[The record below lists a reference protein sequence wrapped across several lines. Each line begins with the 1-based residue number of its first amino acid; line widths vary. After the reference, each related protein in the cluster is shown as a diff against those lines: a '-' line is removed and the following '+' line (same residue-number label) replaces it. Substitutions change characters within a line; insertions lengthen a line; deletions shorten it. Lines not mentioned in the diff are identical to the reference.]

1 MSLNLYLTTNKPNF
15 GTILE
20 KDASASFFFEKNS
33 QKRQRNALIYVNNKM
48 LRRFYILLL
57 YLGIAIP
64 VVLRAQLITNNALN
78 PQGLVQNVLLGN
90 GVTVS
95 NVTYNGSPVA
105 IAQFTAANT
114 TLGINSG
121 IVLTTGT
128 TLPNGDGPQGP
139 NDASGAGVDNNMGGF
154 NLLSQAINGTQTYN
168 AAILEFDFIPYA
180 DTVRFK
186 YVFGSD
192 EYPEFAPPNNTTYN
206 DVFGFFISGP
216 GITGFQNIAKLPNGA
231 VVSINNVN
239 SITNPFYFVYNGDG
253 NTAPYNQSPQYIQYD
268 GLTKVLEAVSQVQ
281 CGQSYHLIIAIA
293 DVGDGQWDSGIFL
306 EAASLS
312 TLTPVD
318 ISHTLSQQVFPNPD
332 WMAEGCVSA
341 TVTLERQAN
350 LNQAL
355 TIPIQLS
362 GTATNGIDYSG
373 VPSSITFGPGQ
384 SMVSF
389 TINSLTDALTE
400 GLETIILTFP
410 ITDPCGNITP
420 LVLDLYIQ
428 DNQPMELNLSTSA
441 ISCPGDPVTIVSQ
454 IIGGLQ
460 PYTYQWSTGQNTAS
474 ITYTPTAT
482 QAIWLSVIDACSG
495 IPAYDTI
502 IVSVPV
508 FAPLQL
514 QTSADIT
521 EICPYIESMIGV
533 SASGG
538 SGQYNYLWTTNGA
551 VSGLTDSLL
560 VNPGSSTTYYIN
572 VSDNCGNTI
581 QDSIIYTILSPPLVV
596 QTNGPFEICP
606 GDSVLLTVTASGGY
620 GNYYYL
626 WSNQQTTDQIWVAP
640 QVSSSYFVQVSDEC
654 QTFTV
659 IGVAQVQVVKPLA
672 NFYIL
677 SQNPMQG
684 LPVQFEN
691 ASANAW
697 SYTWY
702 FGDGNG
708 SFLVNPSH
716 TFTNPGPYEIT
727 LIATDQKG
735 CLDSISKWIN
745 IAPERYI
752 YLPNS
757 FTPDGD
763 GLNEY
768 FYGRFIGLMSAR
780 FYIFNR
786 WGEQVFFSDELNF
799 VWDAT
804 YEGTP
809 VQDGT
814 YTWYL
819 IYEIEKGI
827 YEDLSGHV
835 NVIR

>member
-1 MSLNLYLTTNKPNF
+1 MLQRISIWL
-15 GTILE
+15 
-20 KDASASFFFEKNS
+20 FFT
-33 QKRQRNALIYVNNKM
+33 
-48 LRRFYILLL
+48 
-57 YLGIAIP
+57 GIFLP
-64 VVLRAQLITNNALN
+64 QMLRAQLITNNSLN
-78 PQGLVQNVLLGN
+78 PQGLVQNILLGN

-121 IVLTTGT
+121 IVMTTGT

-154 NLLSQAINGTQTYN
+154 NLLTQAIQGTQTYN

-239 SITNPFYFVYNGDG
+239 TITNPFYFVNNGDG

-268 GLTKVLEAVSQVQ
+268 GFTKVLEAISQVQ
-281 CGQSYHLIIAIA
+281 CGQTYHLILAIA

-306 EAASLS
+306 EANSLS
-312 TLTPVD
+312 TITPVEID
-318 ISHTLSQQVFPNPD
+318 HTLSQQVFANPD
-332 WMAEGCVSA
+332 WMAEGCV
-341 TVTLERQAN
+341 TTNVTLTRQSN
-350 LNQAL
+350 LNQNL
-355 TIPIQLS
+355 TIPVQLS
-362 GTATNGIDYSG
+362 GTATNGLDYSG
-373 VPSSITFGPGQ
+373 IPATINFPPGQ
-384 SMVSF
+384 TTVSF
-389 TINSLTDALTE
+389 NIQSLTDALVE
-400 GLETIILTFP
+400 GLETLTLTFP

-420 LVLDLYIQ
+420 LVLDLWIQ
-428 DNQPMELNLSTSA
+428 DNQPMQVTLSSSPIT
-441 ISCPGDPVTIVSQ
+441 CPGDPVTINSQ
-454 IIGGLQ
+454 ISGGVQ
-460 PYTYQWSTGQNTAS
+460 PYTYQWSTGQNTGS
-474 ITYTPTAT
+474 ITFAPAT
-482 QAIWLSVIDACSG
+482 SQSVWLAVTDACTG

-502 IVSVPV
+502 FVTVPV
-508 FAPLQL
+508 LSPLAIL
-514 QTSADIT
+514 TSPDIT
-521 EICPYIESMIGV
+521 EICPYIPATLGV
-533 SASGG
+533 QVSGG
-538 SGQYNYLWTTNGA
+538 SGQYTYLWTTNN
-551 VSGLTDSLL
+551 VLSSTTDSLL
-560 VNPGSSTTYYIN
+560 VNPGSSSMYQITVT
-572 VSDNCGNTI
+572 DNCGNTI
-581 QDSIIYTILSPPLVV
+581 QDSISYTILSPPLVL
-596 QTNGPFEICP
+596 QTNGPFQVCP
-606 GDSVLLTVTASGGY
+606 GDSVTLLVTASGGY
-620 GNYYYL
+620 GNYYYS
-626 WSNQQTTDQIWVAP
+626 WSTTETTPQITVAP
-640 QVSSSYFVQVSDEC
+640 QNSTSYFVQVSDEC
-654 QTFTV
+654 QTFSVTA
-659 IGVAQVQVVKPLA
+659 VAMVQVVKPLA
-672 NFYIL
+672 NFYIM
-677 SQNPMQG
+677 SQDPMQG

-691 ASANAW
+691 ASFNAW
-697 SYTWY
+697 SYTWA

-708 SFLVNPSH
+708 SFLVNPTH
-716 TFTNPGPYEIT
+716 TYTQPGAYEIT
-727 LIATDQKG
+727 LIATNQEG
-735 CLDSISKWIN
+735 CIDSISKWID

-786 WGEQVFFSDELNF
+786 WGEEVFFSDQLNF
-799 VWDAT
+799 VWDAS
-804 YEGTP
+804 YEGVP

>member
-1 MSLNLYLTTNKPNF
+1 MMLQRIRIWL
-15 GTILE
+15 
-20 KDASASFFFEKNS
+20 FF
-33 QKRQRNALIYVNNKM
+33 I
-48 LRRFYILLL
+48 
-57 YLGIAIP
+57 GIFLP
-64 VVLRAQLITNNALN
+64 QMLRAQLITNNSLN
-78 PQGLVQNVLLGN
+78 PQGLVQNILLGN

-121 IVLTTGT
+121 IVMTTGT

-154 NLLSQAINGTQTYN
+154 NLLTQAIQGTQTYN

-239 SITNPFYFVYNGDG
+239 TITNPFYFVNNGDG

-268 GLTKVLEAVSQVQ
+268 GFTKVLEAISQVQ
-281 CGQSYHLIIAIA
+281 CGQTYHLILAIA

-306 EAASLS
+306 EANSLS
-312 TLTPVD
+312 TITPVEID
-318 ISHTLSQQVFPNPD
+318 HTLSQQVFANPD
-332 WMAEGCVSA
+332 WMAEGCV
-341 TVTLERQAN
+341 TTNVTLTRQSN
-350 LNQAL
+350 LNQNL
-355 TIPIQLS
+355 TIPVQLS
-362 GTATNGIDYSG
+362 GTATNGLDYSG
-373 VPSSITFGPGQ
+373 IPATINFPPGQ
-384 SMVSF
+384 TTVSF
-389 TINSLTDALTE
+389 NIQSLTDALVE
-400 GLETIILTFP
+400 GLETLTLTFP

-420 LVLDLYIQ
+420 LVLDLWIQ
-428 DNQPMELNLSTSA
+428 DNQPMQVTLSSSPIT
-441 ISCPGDPVTIVSQ
+441 CPGDPVTINSQ
-454 IIGGLQ
+454 ISGGVQ
-460 PYTYQWSTGQNTAS
+460 PYTYQWSTGQNTGS
-474 ITYTPTAT
+474 ITFAPAT
-482 QAIWLSVIDACSG
+482 SQSVWLAVTDACTG

-502 IVSVPV
+502 FVTVPV
-508 FAPLQL
+508 LSPLAIL
-514 QTSADIT
+514 TSPDIT
-521 EICPYIESMIGV
+521 EICPYIPATLGV
-533 SASGG
+533 QVSGG
-538 SGQYNYLWTTNGA
+538 SGQYTYLWTTNN
-551 VSGLTDSLL
+551 VLSSTTDSLL
-560 VNPGSSTTYYIN
+560 VNPGSSSMYQITVT
-572 VSDNCGNTI
+572 DNCGNTI
-581 QDSIIYTILSPPLVV
+581 QDSISYTILSPPLVL
-596 QTNGPFEICP
+596 QTNGPFQVCP
-606 GDSVLLTVTASGGY
+606 GDSVTLLVTASGGY
-620 GNYYYL
+620 GNYYYS
-626 WSNQQTTDQIWVAP
+626 WSTTETTPQIIVAP
-640 QVSSSYFVQVSDEC
+640 QNSTSYFVQVSDEC
-654 QTFTV
+654 QTFSVTA
-659 IGVAQVQVVKPLA
+659 VAMVQVVKPLA
-672 NFYIL
+672 NFYIM
-677 SQNPMQG
+677 SQDPMQG

-691 ASANAW
+691 ASFNAW
-697 SYTWY
+697 SYTWA

-708 SFLVNPSH
+708 SFLVNPTH
-716 TFTNPGPYEIT
+716 TYTQPGAYEIT
-727 LIATDQKG
+727 LIATNQEG
-735 CLDSISKWIN
+735 CIDSISKWID

-768 FYGRFIGLMSAR
+768 FYGRFIGLMSGR

-786 WGEQVFFSDELNF
+786 WGEEVFFSDQLNF
-799 VWDAT
+799 VWDAS
-804 YEGTP
+804 YEGVP

>member
-1 MSLNLYLTTNKPNF
+1 MMLQRLSIWL
-15 GTILE
+15 
-20 KDASASFFFEKNS
+20 FF
-33 QKRQRNALIYVNNKM
+33 I
-48 LRRFYILLL
+48 
-57 YLGIAIP
+57 GIFLP
-64 VVLRAQLITNNALN
+64 QLLRAQLITNNSLN
-78 PQGLVQNVLLGN
+78 PQGLVQNILLGN

-121 IVLTTGT
+121 IVMTTGT

-154 NLLSQAINGTQTYN
+154 NLLSQAIQGTQTYN

-239 SITNPFYFVYNGDG
+239 TMTNPFYFVNNGDG

-268 GLTKVLEAVSQVQ
+268 GFTKVLEAISQVQ
-281 CGQSYHLIIAIA
+281 CGQTYHLILAIA

-306 EAASLS
+306 EANSLS
-312 TLTPVD
+312 TITPVE
-318 ISHTLSQQVFPNPD
+318 IEHTLSQQVFANPD
-332 WMAEGCVSA
+332 WMAEGCVTT
-341 TVTLERQAN
+341 TVTLTRQSN
-350 LNQAL
+350 LNQNL

-362 GTATNGIDYSG
+362 GTAINGLDYSG
-373 VPSSITFGPGQ
+373 IPASINFPPGQ
-384 SMVSF
+384 TTVSF
-389 TINSLTDALTE
+389 NIQSLTDALVE
-400 GLETIILTFP
+400 GLETLTLTFP
-410 ITDPCGNITP
+410 LTDPCGNVTP
-420 LVLDLYIQ
+420 LVLDLWIQ
-428 DNQPMELNLSTSA
+428 DNQPMQVTLTSSP
-441 ISCPGDPVTIVSQ
+441 ITCPGDPVTINSQ
-454 IIGGLQ
+454 ISGGVQ
-460 PYTYQWSTGQNTAS
+460 PYTYQWSTGQNTGS
-474 ITYTPTAT
+474 ITFTPAT
-482 QAIWLSVIDACSG
+482 SQFVWLAVSDACTG

-502 IVSVPV
+502 LVTVPV
-508 FAPLQL
+508 LSPMTIL
-514 QTSADIT
+514 TSPDIT
-521 EICPYIESMIGV
+521 EICPFIPATLGV
-533 SASGG
+533 QASGG
-538 SGQYNYLWTTNGA
+538 SGQYTYLWTTNN
-551 VSGLTDSLL
+551 VLSSTTDSLL
-560 VNPGSSTTYYIN
+560 VNPGSSSMYQITVT
-572 VSDNCGNTI
+572 DNCGNTI
-581 QDSIIYTILSPPLVV
+581 QDSISYTILSPPLVL
-596 QTNGPFEICP
+596 QTNGPFQICP
-606 GDSVLLTVTASGGY
+606 GDSVALLVTASGGY
-620 GNYYYL
+620 GNYYYN
-626 WSNQQTTDQIWVAP
+626 WSTTATTPQITVAP
-640 QVSSSYFVQVSDEC
+640 QNSTSYFVQVSDEC
-654 QTFTV
+654 QTFS
-659 IGVAQVQVVKPLA
+659 VAAVAMVQVVKPLA
-672 NFYIL
+672 NFYIM
-677 SQNPMQG
+677 SQDPMQG
-684 LPVQFEN
+684 LPVQFAN
-691 ASANAW
+691 ASLNAW
-697 SYTWY
+697 SYTWA
-702 FGDGNG
+702 FGDGDG
-708 SFLVNPSH
+708 SFLVNPIH
-716 TFTNPGPYEIT
+716 TYTQPGAYEIT
-727 LIATDQKG
+727 LIATNQEG
-735 CLDSISKWIN
+735 CIDSISKWID

-786 WGEQVFFSDELNF
+786 WGEEVFFSDQLNF
-799 VWDAT
+799 VWDAS
-804 YEGTP
+804 YEGVP

>member
-1 MSLNLYLTTNKPNF
+1 MMLQRLSIWLFLIGNF
-15 GTILE
+15 
-20 KDASASFFFEKNS
+20 
-33 QKRQRNALIYVNNKM
+33 
-48 LRRFYILLL
+48 
-57 YLGIAIP
+57 IP
-64 VVLRAQLITNNALN
+64 QISCAQLITNNSLN
-78 PQGLVQNVLLGN
+78 PQGLVQNILLGN

-121 IVLTTGT
+121 IVMTTGT

-154 NLLSQAINGTQTYN
+154 NLLSQAIQGTQTYN

-180 DTVRFK
+180 DTIRFK

-239 SITNPFYFVYNGDG
+239 TITNPFYFVNNGDG

-268 GLTKVLEAVSQVQ
+268 GFTKVLEAVSQVQ
-281 CGQSYHLIIAIA
+281 CGQTYHLILAIA

-306 EAASLS
+306 EANSLS
-312 TLTPVD
+312 TITPVE
-318 ISHTLSQQVFPNPD
+318 IEHTLSQQVFANPD
-332 WMAEGCVSA
+332 WMAEGCV
-341 TVTLERQAN
+341 TTNVTLTRQSN
-350 LNQAL
+350 LNQNL

-373 VPSSITFGPGQ
+373 IPASINFPPGQ
-384 SMVSF
+384 NTASF
-389 TINSLTDALTE
+389 TIQSLTDALVE
-400 GLETIILTFP
+400 GLETLTLTFP
-410 ITDPCGNITP
+410 ITDPCGNTTP
-420 LVLDLYIQ
+420 LVLDLWIQ
-428 DNQPMELNLSTSA
+428 DNQPMQVTLTSSP
-441 ISCPGDPVTIVSQ
+441 ITCPGDPVTINSQ
-454 IIGGLQ
+454 ISGGVQ
-460 PYTYQWSTGQNTAS
+460 PYTYQWSTGQNTGS
-474 ITYTPTAT
+474 MTFTPTNT
-482 QAIWLSVIDACSG
+482 QSVWLAVSDACTG

-502 IVSVPV
+502 LITVPV
-508 FAPLQL
+508 LSPLTIL
-514 QTSADIT
+514 TSPDIT
-521 EICPYIESMIGV
+521 EICPYIPATLGV
-533 SASGG
+533 QASGG
-538 SGQYNYLWTTNGA
+538 SGQYTYAWTINN
-551 VSGLTDSLL
+551 VLSGTTDSLL
-560 VNPGSSTTYYIN
+560 VNPGSSSMYLITVT
-572 VSDNCGNTI
+572 DNCGNTI
-581 QDSIIYTILSPPLVV
+581 QDSINYTILSPPLVL
-596 QTNGPFEICP
+596 QMNGPFQICP
-606 GDSVLLTVTASGGY
+606 GDSVDLLVSATGGY
-620 GNYYYL
+620 GNYYYN
-626 WSNQQTTDQIWVAP
+626 WSTSATTPQITVAP
-640 QVSSSYFVQVSDEC
+640 QNTTSYFVQVSDEC
-654 QTFTV
+654 QTFSVTA
-659 IGVAQVQVVKPLA
+659 VALVQVVKPLA
-672 NFYIL
+672 NFYIM
-677 SQNPMQG
+677 SQDPMQG

-691 ASANAW
+691 ASLNAW
-697 SYTWY
+697 SYTWA

-708 SFLVNPSH
+708 SFLVNPIH
-716 TFTNPGPYEIT
+716 TYTQPGSYEIT
-727 LIATDQKG
+727 LIATNQEG
-735 CLDSISKWIN
+735 CIDSISKWIE

-786 WGEQVFFSDELNF
+786 WGEEIFFSDQLNF

-804 YEGTP
+804 YEGIP

>member
-1 MSLNLYLTTNKPNF
+1 MMLQRISIWL
-15 GTILE
+15 
-20 KDASASFFFEKNS
+20 FF
-33 QKRQRNALIYVNNKM
+33 I
-48 LRRFYILLL
+48 
-57 YLGIAIP
+57 GIFLPQI
-64 VVLRAQLITNNALN
+64 LRAQLITNNSLN
-78 PQGLVQNVLLGN
+78 PQGLVQNILLGN

-121 IVLTTGT
+121 IVMTTGT

-154 NLLSQAINGTQTYN
+154 NLLSQAIQGTQTYN

-239 SITNPFYFVYNGDG
+239 TLTNPFYFVNNGDG

-268 GLTKVLEAVSQVQ
+268 GFTKVLEAVSQVQ
-281 CGQSYHLIIAIA
+281 CGQTYHLILAIA

-306 EAASLS
+306 EANSLS
-312 TLTPVD
+312 TITPVE
-318 ISHTLSQQVFPNPD
+318 IEHTLSQQVFANPD
-332 WMAEGCVSA
+332 WMAEGCVTT
-341 TVTLERQAN
+341 TVTLTRQSN
-350 LNQAL
+350 LNQNL
-355 TIPIQLS
+355 TIPVQLS
-362 GTATNGIDYSG
+362 GTATNGLDYSG
-373 VPSSITFGPGQ
+373 IPASINFPPGQ
-384 SMVSF
+384 TTVSF
-389 TINSLTDALTE
+389 NIQSLTDALVE
-400 GLETIILTFP
+400 GLETLTLTFP
-410 ITDPCGNITP
+410 ITDPCGNVTP
-420 LVLDLYIQ
+420 LVLDLWIQ
-428 DNQPMELNLSTSA
+428 DNQPMQVTLTSSP
-441 ISCPGDPVTIVSQ
+441 ITCPGDPVTINSQ
-454 IIGGLQ
+454 ISGGVQ
-460 PYTYQWSTGQNTAS
+460 PYTYQWSTGQNTGS
-474 ITYTPTAT
+474 VSFIPAT
-482 QAIWLSVIDACSG
+482 SQSVWVAVSDACTG

-502 IVSVPV
+502 LVTVPV
-508 FAPLQL
+508 LSPLTIL
-514 QTSADIT
+514 TSPDIT
-521 EICPYIESMIGV
+521 EICPFIPATLGV
-533 SASGG
+533 QASGG
-538 SGQYNYLWTTNGA
+538 SGQYTYLWTTNN
-551 VSGLTDSLL
+551 VLSSTTDSLL
-560 VNPGSSTTYYIN
+560 VNPGSSSVYQITVT
-572 VSDNCGNTI
+572 DNCGNTI
-581 QDSIIYTILSPPLVV
+581 QDSISYTILSPPLVL
-596 QTNGPFEICP
+596 QTNGPFQVCP
-606 GDSVLLTVTASGGY
+606 GDSVALLVTASGGY
-620 GNYYYL
+620 GNYYYN
-626 WSNQQTTDQIWVAP
+626 WSTTATTPQITVAP
-640 QVSSSYFVQVSDEC
+640 QNSTSYFVQVSDEC
-654 QTFTV
+654 QTFSVTA
-659 IGVAQVQVVKPLA
+659 VALVQVVKPLA
-672 NFYIL
+672 NFYIM
-677 SQNPMQG
+677 SQDPMQG

-691 ASANAW
+691 ASLNAW
-697 SYTWY
+697 SYTWA

-708 SFLVNPSH
+708 SFLVNPTH
-716 TFTNPGPYEIT
+716 TYIQPGAYEIT
-727 LIATDQKG
+727 LIATNQEG
-735 CLDSISKWIN
+735 CIDSISKWID

-786 WGEQVFFSDELNF
+786 WGEEVFFSDQLNF
-799 VWDAT
+799 VWDAS
-804 YEGTP
+804 YEDVP

>member
-1 MSLNLYLTTNKPNF
+1 ML
-15 GTILE
+15 
-20 KDASASFFFEKNS
+20 
-33 QKRQRNALIYVNNKM
+33 QRLS
-48 LRRFYILLL
+48 ILLFL
-57 YLGIAIP
+57 IGNFIP
-64 VVLRAQLITNNALN
+64 LISRAQLITNNSLN
-78 PQGLVQNVLLGN
+78 PQGLVQNILLGN

-121 IVLTTGT
+121 IVMTTGT
-128 TLPNGDGPQGP
+128 TLPNGDGPHGP

-154 NLLSQAINGTQTYN
+154 NLLSQAIQGTQTYN

-180 DTVRFK
+180 DTIRFK

-239 SITNPFYFVYNGDG
+239 TITNAFYFVNNGDG

-268 GLTKVLEAVSQVQ
+268 GFTKVLEAVSQVQ
-281 CGQSYHLIIAIA
+281 CGQTYHLILAIA

-306 EAASLS
+306 EANSLS
-312 TLTPVD
+312 TITPVE
-318 ISHTLSQQVFPNPD
+318 IEHTLSQQVFANPD
-332 WMAEGCVSA
+332 WMAEGCV
-341 TVTLERQAN
+341 TTNVTLTRQSN
-350 LNQAL
+350 LNQNL

-373 VPSSITFGPGQ
+373 IPASINFPPGQ
-384 SMVSF
+384 NTASF
-389 TINSLTDALTE
+389 TIQSLTDALVE
-400 GLETIILTFP
+400 GLETLTLTFP

-420 LVLDLYIQ
+420 LVLDLWIQ
-428 DNQPMELNLSTSA
+428 DNQPMQVTLTSSP
-441 ISCPGDPVTIVSQ
+441 ITCPGDPVTINSQ
-454 IIGGLQ
+454 ISGGVQ
-460 PYTYQWSTGQNTAS
+460 PYTYQWSTGQNTGS
-474 ITYTPTAT
+474 MTFTPTNT
-482 QAIWLSVIDACSG
+482 QSVWLAVSDACTG

-502 IVSVPV
+502 LVTIPV
-508 FAPLQL
+508 LSPLTIL
-514 QTSADIT
+514 TSPDIT
-521 EICPYIESMIGV
+521 EICPYIPATLGV
-533 SASGG
+533 QASGG
-538 SGQYNYLWTTNGA
+538 SGQYTYSWTINN
-551 VSGLTDSLL
+551 VLSGTTDSLL
-560 VNPGSSTTYYIN
+560 VNPGSSSIYLITVT
-572 VSDNCGNTI
+572 DNCGNTI
-581 QDSIIYTILSPPLVV
+581 QDSISYTILSPPLVL
-596 QTNGPFEICP
+596 QMNGPFQICP
-606 GDSVLLTVTASGGY
+606 GDSVDLLVSATGGY
-620 GNYYYL
+620 GNYYYN
-626 WSNQQTTDQIWVAP
+626 WSTSATTPQITVAP
-640 QVSSSYFVQVSDEC
+640 QNSTSYFVQVSDEC
-654 QTFTV
+654 QTFSVTA
-659 IGVAQVQVVKPLA
+659 VALVQVVKPLA
-672 NFYIL
+672 NFYIM
-677 SQNPMQG
+677 SQDPMQG

-691 ASANAW
+691 ASLNAW
-697 SYTWY
+697 SYTWA

-708 SFLVNPSH
+708 SFLVNPIH
-716 TFTNPGPYEIT
+716 TYTLPGSYEIT
-727 LIATDQKG
+727 LIATNQEG
-735 CLDSISKWIN
+735 CIDSISKWIE

-786 WGEQVFFSDELNF
+786 WGEEIFFSDQLNF

-804 YEGTP
+804 YEGIP

>member
-1 MSLNLYLTTNKPNF
+1 MLQRIGIWL
-15 GTILE
+15 
-20 KDASASFFFEKNS
+20 FF
-33 QKRQRNALIYVNNKM
+33 I
-48 LRRFYILLL
+48 
-57 YLGIAIP
+57 GIFLP
-64 VVLRAQLITNNALN
+64 QLSCAQLITNNSLN
-78 PQGLVQNVLLGN
+78 PQGLVQNILLGN

-95 NVTYNGSPVA
+95 NVTYNGSPAA

-121 IVLTTGT
+121 IVMTTGT

-154 NLLSQAINGTQTYN
+154 NLLSQAIQGTQTYN

-239 SITNPFYFVYNGDG
+239 TITNPFYFVNNGDG

-268 GLTKVLEAVSQVQ
+268 GFTKVLEAISKVQ
-281 CGQSYHLIIAIA
+281 CGQTYHLILAIA

-306 EAASLS
+306 EANSLS
-312 TLTPVD
+312 TITPVE
-318 ISHTLSQQVFPNPD
+318 IEHTLSQQVFANPD
-332 WMAEGCVSA
+332 WMAEGCVTT
-341 TVTLERQAN
+341 TVTLTRQSN
-350 LNQAL
+350 LNQNL
-355 TIPIQLS
+355 TIPVQLS
-362 GTATNGIDYSG
+362 GTATNGLDYSG
-373 VPSSITFGPGQ
+373 IPGSINFPPGQ
-384 SMVSF
+384 TTVSF
-389 TINSLTDALTE
+389 NIQSLTDALVE
-400 GLETIILTFP
+400 GLETLTLTFP
-410 ITDPCGNITP
+410 ITDPCGNVTP
-420 LVLDLYIQ
+420 LVLDLWIQ
-428 DNQPMELNLSTSA
+428 DNQPMQVTLTSSS
-441 ISCPGDPVTIVSQ
+441 ITCPGDPVTINSQ
-454 IIGGLQ
+454 ISGGVQ
-460 PYTYQWSTGQNTAS
+460 PYTYQWSTGQNTGS
-474 ITYTPTAT
+474 ITFVPAT
-482 QAIWLSVIDACSG
+482 SQTVWLAVSDACTG

-502 IVSVPV
+502 LVTVPV
-508 FAPLQL
+508 LSPLTIL
-514 QTSADIT
+514 TSPDIT
-521 EICPYIESMIGV
+521 EICPYIPATLGV
-533 SASGG
+533 QVSGG
-538 SGQYNYLWTTNGA
+538 SGQYTYLWTTNN
-551 VSGLTDSLL
+551 VLSSTTDSLV
-560 VNPGSSTTYYIN
+560 VNPGSSSMYQITVT
-572 VSDNCGNTI
+572 DNCGNTI
-581 QDSIIYTILSPPLVV
+581 QDSVSYTILSPPLVL
-596 QTNGPFEICP
+596 QTNGPFQICP
-606 GDSVLLTVTASGGY
+606 GDSVALLVTASGGY
-620 GNYYYL
+620 GNYYYN
-626 WSNQQTTDQIWVAP
+626 WSTTATTPQITVAP
-640 QVSSSYFVQVSDEC
+640 QNSTSYFVQVSDEC
-654 QTFTV
+654 QTFS
-659 IGVAQVQVVKPLA
+659 VAAVAMVQVVKPLA
-672 NFYIL
+672 NFYIM
-677 SQNPMQG
+677 SQDPMQG

-691 ASANAW
+691 ASLNAW
-697 SYTWY
+697 SYTWA

-708 SFLVNPSH
+708 SFLVNPTH
-716 TFTNPGPYEIT
+716 TYTQPGAYEIT
-727 LIATDQKG
+727 LIATNQEG
-735 CLDSISKWIN
+735 CIDSISKWID

-786 WGEQVFFSDELNF
+786 WGEEVFFSDQLNF
-799 VWDAT
+799 VWDAS
-804 YEGTP
+804 YEGVP

>member
-1 MSLNLYLTTNKPNF
+1 MMLQRLSIWLFLIGNF
-15 GTILE
+15 
-20 KDASASFFFEKNS
+20 
-33 QKRQRNALIYVNNKM
+33 
-48 LRRFYILLL
+48 
-57 YLGIAIP
+57 IP
-64 VVLRAQLITNNALN
+64 QISRAQLITNNSLN
-78 PQGLVQNVLLGN
+78 PQGLVQNILLGN

-121 IVLTTGT
+121 IVMTTGT

-154 NLLSQAINGTQTYN
+154 NLLSQAIQGTQTYN

-180 DTVRFK
+180 DTIRFK

-239 SITNPFYFVYNGDG
+239 TITNPFYFVNNGDG

-268 GLTKVLEAVSQVQ
+268 GFTKVLEAVSQVQ
-281 CGQSYHLIIAIA
+281 CGQTYHLILAIA

-306 EAASLS
+306 EANSLS
-312 TLTPVD
+312 TITPVE
-318 ISHTLSQQVFPNPD
+318 IEHTLSQQVFANPD
-332 WMAEGCVSA
+332 WMAEGCV
-341 TVTLERQAN
+341 TTNVTLTRQSN
-350 LNQAL
+350 LNQNL

-373 VPSSITFGPGQ
+373 IPASINFPPGQ
-384 SMVSF
+384 TTASF
-389 TINSLTDALTE
+389 TIQSLTDALVE
-400 GLETIILTFP
+400 GLETLTLTFP
-410 ITDPCGNITP
+410 ITDPCGNTTP
-420 LVLDLYIQ
+420 LVLDLWIQ
-428 DNQPMELNLSTSA
+428 DNQPMQVTLSSSPIT
-441 ISCPGDPVTIVSQ
+441 CPGDPVTINSQ
-454 IIGGLQ
+454 ISGGVQ
-460 PYTYQWSTGQNTAS
+460 PYTYQWSTGQNTGS
-474 ITYTPTAT
+474 MTFTPTNT
-482 QAIWLSVIDACSG
+482 QSVWLAVSDACTG

-502 IVSVPV
+502 LVTVPV
-508 FAPLQL
+508 LSPLTIL
-514 QTSADIT
+514 TSPDIT
-521 EICPYIESMIGV
+521 EICPYIPATLGV
-533 SASGG
+533 QASGG
-538 SGQYNYLWTTNGA
+538 SGQYTYAWTINN
-551 VSGLTDSLL
+551 VLSGTTDSLL
-560 VNPGSSTTYYIN
+560 VNPGSSSMYLITVT
-572 VSDNCGNTI
+572 DNCGNTI
-581 QDSIIYTILSPPLVV
+581 QDSINYTILSPPLVL
-596 QTNGPFEICP
+596 QMNGPFQICP
-606 GDSVLLTVTASGGY
+606 GDSVDLLVSATGGY
-620 GNYYYL
+620 GNYYYN
-626 WSNQQTTDQIWVAP
+626 WSTSATTPQITVAP
-640 QVSSSYFVQVSDEC
+640 QNTTSYFVQVSDEC
-654 QTFTV
+654 QTFSVTA
-659 IGVAQVQVVKPLA
+659 VALVQVVKPLA
-672 NFYIL
+672 NFYIM
-677 SQNPMQG
+677 SQDPMQG

-691 ASANAW
+691 ASLNAW
-697 SYTWY
+697 SYTWA

-708 SFLVNPSH
+708 SFLVNPIH
-716 TFTNPGPYEIT
+716 TYTQPGSYEIT
-727 LIATDQKG
+727 LIATNQEG
-735 CLDSISKWIN
+735 CIDSISKWIE

-786 WGEQVFFSDELNF
+786 WGEEIFFSDQLNF

-804 YEGTP
+804 YEGIP

>member
-1 MSLNLYLTTNKPNF
+1 MLQRLSIWLFLIGNF
-15 GTILE
+15 
-20 KDASASFFFEKNS
+20 
-33 QKRQRNALIYVNNKM
+33 
-48 LRRFYILLL
+48 
-57 YLGIAIP
+57 IP
-64 VVLRAQLITNNALN
+64 QISRAQLITNNSLN
-78 PQGLVQNVLLGN
+78 PQGLVQNILLGN

-121 IVLTTGT
+121 IVMTTGT

-154 NLLSQAINGTQTYN
+154 NLLSQAIQGTQTYN

-180 DTVRFK
+180 DTIRFK

-239 SITNPFYFVYNGDG
+239 TITNPFYFVNNGDG

-268 GLTKVLEAVSQVQ
+268 GFTKVLEAVSQVQ
-281 CGQSYHLIIAIA
+281 CGQTYHLILAIA

-306 EAASLS
+306 EANSLS
-312 TLTPVD
+312 TITP
-318 ISHTLSQQVFPNPD
+318 IEIEHTLSQQVFANPD
-332 WMAEGCVSA
+332 WMAEGCV
-341 TVTLERQAN
+341 TTNVTLTRQSN
-350 LNQAL
+350 LNQNL

-373 VPSSITFGPGQ
+373 IPASINFPPGQ
-384 SMVSF
+384 NTASF
-389 TINSLTDALTE
+389 TIQSLTDALVE
-400 GLETIILTFP
+400 GLETLTLTFP
-410 ITDPCGNITP
+410 ITDPCGNTTP
-420 LVLDLYIQ
+420 LVLDLWIQ
-428 DNQPMELNLSTSA
+428 DNQPMQVTLSSSPIT
-441 ISCPGDPVTIVSQ
+441 CPGDPVTINSQ
-454 IIGGLQ
+454 ISGGVQ
-460 PYTYQWSTGQNTAS
+460 PYTYQWSTGQNTGS
-474 ITYTPTAT
+474 MTFTPTNT
-482 QAIWLSVIDACSG
+482 QSVWLAVSDACTG

-502 IVSVPV
+502 LVTVPV
-508 FAPLQL
+508 LSPLTIL
-514 QTSADIT
+514 TSPDIT
-521 EICPYIESMIGV
+521 EICPYIPATLGV
-533 SASGG
+533 QASGG
-538 SGQYNYLWTTNGA
+538 SGQYTYAWTINN
-551 VSGLTDSLL
+551 VLSGTTDSLL
-560 VNPGSSTTYYIN
+560 VNPGSSSMYLITVT
-572 VSDNCGNTI
+572 DNCGNTI
-581 QDSIIYTILSPPLVV
+581 QDSINYTILSPPLVL
-596 QTNGPFEICP
+596 QMNGPFQICP
-606 GDSVLLTVTASGGY
+606 GDSVDLLVSATGGY
-620 GNYYYL
+620 GNYYYN
-626 WSNQQTTDQIWVAP
+626 WSTSATTPQITVAP
-640 QVSSSYFVQVSDEC
+640 QNTTSYFVQVSDEC
-654 QTFTV
+654 QTFSVTA
-659 IGVAQVQVVKPLA
+659 VALVQVVKPLA
-672 NFYIL
+672 NFYIM
-677 SQNPMQG
+677 SQDPMQG

-691 ASANAW
+691 ASLNAW
-697 SYTWY
+697 SYTWA

-708 SFLVNPSH
+708 SFLVNPIH
-716 TFTNPGPYEIT
+716 TYTQPGSYEIT
-727 LIATDQKG
+727 LIATNQEG
-735 CLDSISKWIN
+735 CIDSISKWIE

-786 WGEQVFFSDELNF
+786 WGEEIFFSDQLNF

-804 YEGTP
+804 YEGIP

>member
-1 MSLNLYLTTNKPNF
+1 M
-15 GTILE
+15 G
-20 KDASASFFFEKNS
+20 
-33 QKRQRNALIYVNNKM
+33 
-48 LRRFYILLL
+48 LLL
-57 YLGIAIP
+57 LVFWVFSPFKLA
-64 VVLRAQLITNNALN
+64 AQLITNNSFN
-78 PQGLVQNVLLGN
+78 PQGLVQNILLGN

-95 NVTYNGSPVA
+95 NVTYNGSAVA

-121 IVLTTGT
+121 IVMTTGT

-154 NLLSQAINGTQTYN
+154 NLLTQAIQGTQTYN

-216 GITGFQNIAKLPNGA
+216 GISGFQNIAKLPNGA

-239 SITNPFYFVYNGDG
+239 TITNPFYFVNNGDG
-253 NTAPYNQSPQYIQYD
+253 NTAPYNQSAQYIQYD
-268 GLTKVLEAVSQVQ
+268 GFTKVLEAVSKVQ
-281 CGQSYHLIIAIA
+281 CGQTYHLIIAIA

-306 EAASLS
+306 EANSLS
-312 TLTPVD
+312 TITP
-318 ISHTLSQQVFPNPD
+318 IEIAYTLSQQVFTNPD

-341 TVTLERQAN
+341 NVTLTRQSN
-350 LNQAL
+350 LSQNL
-355 TIPIQLS
+355 TIPVQLS
-362 GTATNGIDYSG
+362 GTATNGLDYSG
-373 VPSSITFGPGQ
+373 VPATVTFPPGQ
-384 SMVSF
+384 ASVSF
-389 TINSLTDALTE
+389 TIQSLTDALTE
-400 GLETIILTFP
+400 GLETLTLTFP

-420 LVLDLYIQ
+420 LVLDLWIQ
-428 DNQPMELNLSTSA
+428 DNQPMQVSLSSTPL
-441 ISCPGDPVTIVSQ
+441 ICPGDPVMINSQ
-454 IIGGLQ
+454 ISGGVQ
-460 PYTYQWSTGQNTAS
+460 PYTYQWSTGQATGS
-474 ITYTPTAT
+474 ITLNPTLT
-482 QAIWLSVIDACSG
+482 QSVWLAVTDACTG

-502 IVSVPV
+502 LITVPV
-508 FAPLQL
+508 YNPMSLVVSSDL
-514 QTSADIT
+514 T
-521 EICPYIESMIGV
+521 EICPYIPATIGV
-533 SASGG
+533 QPSGG
-538 SGQYNYLWTTNGA
+538 SGQYTYLWTTNNV
-551 VSGLTDSLL
+551 VSGSSDSLL
-560 VNPGSSTTYYIN
+560 VNPGSTATY
-572 VSDNCGNTI
+572 VVTVTDNCGNTAS
-581 QDSIIYTILSPPLVV
+581 DSVLYTILSPPLVL
-596 QTNGPFEICP
+596 QMNGPFQICP
-606 GDSVLLTVTASGGY
+606 GDSVDLLVSATGGY
-620 GNYYYL
+620 GTYYYN
-626 WSNQQTTDQIWVAP
+626 WSTTETSPQITVAP
-640 QVSSSYFVQVSDEC
+640 TTSTSYFVQVSDEC
-654 QTFTV
+654 QTFSTAA
-659 IGVAQVQVVKPLA
+659 VAYVQVVKPLA
-672 NFYIL
+672 DFYVMT
-677 SQNPMQG
+677 QAPMQG
-684 LPVQFEN
+684 IPVQFAN
-691 ASANAW
+691 TSQNAW
-697 SYTWY
+697 SYAWD

-716 TFTNPGPYEIT
+716 TYGQPGAYEIT
-727 LIATDQKG
+727 LIATNQQG
-735 CLDSISKWIN
+735 CMDSVSKWID

-786 WGEQVFFSDELNF
+786 WGEEIFFSDALNF

-804 YEGTP
+804 YEGVP

-827 YEDLSGHV
+827 YEDLHGHV

>member
-1 MSLNLYLTTNKPNF
+1 MMVYRITFL
-15 GTILE
+15 
-20 KDASASFFFEKNS
+20 
-33 QKRQRNALIYVNNKM
+33 
-48 LRRFYILLL
+48 ILLIGFI
-57 YLGIAIP
+57 YP
-64 VVLRAQLITNNALN
+64 TSYHAQLITNNALN

-114 TLGINSG
+114 NLGINSG

-128 TLPNGDGPQGP
+128 TLPNGNGPQGP
-139 NDASGAGVDNNMGGF
+139 NNASGAGVDNNMGGF
-154 NLLSQAINGTQTYN
+154 NLLSQAINGTPTFN
-168 AAILEFDFIPYA
+168 AAILEFDFVPYA

-239 SITNPFYFVYNGDG
+239 AITNPFYFVNNGDG
-253 NTAPYNQSPQYIQYD
+253 NTAPYNQSAQYIQYD
-268 GLTKVLEAVSQVQ
+268 GFTKVLEAVSQVQ
-281 CGQSYHLIIAIA
+281 CGQTYHLIIAIA

-312 TLTPVD
+312 TITPIE
-318 ISHTLSQQVFPNPD
+318 ISHTLSQQVFTNPD

-350 LNQAL
+350 TNQAL

-362 GTATNGIDYSG
+362 GTATNGLDYSG
-373 VPSSITFGPGQ
+373 VPASVTFSPGQ
-384 SMVSF
+384 TTVSF
-389 TINSLTDALTE
+389 TINSLPDAIAE
-400 GLETIILTFP
+400 GLETLTLTFP
-410 ITDPCGNITP
+410 IADPCGNITP
-420 LVLDLYIQ
+420 LVLNLWIQ
-428 DNQPMELNLSTSA
+428 DNQPLDLTLNA
-441 ISCPGDPVTIVSQ
+441 PPIACPGDPITISAQ
-454 IIGGLQ
+454 INGGLA
-460 PYTYQWSTGQNTAS
+460 PFIYQWSTGQSTQS
-474 ITYTPTAT
+474 ITLSPTSNQT
-482 QAIWLSVIDACSG
+482 IWLAVTDACLG
-495 IPAYDTI
+495 APTYDTI
-502 IVSVPV
+502 LISVPN
-508 FAPLQL
+508 FTPISL
-514 QTSADIT
+514 QTSADIV
-521 EICPYIESMIGV
+521 EICPNIPANIGV
-533 SASGG
+533 TALGG
-538 SGQYNYLWTTNGA
+538 TGQYTYSWTTNGLF
-551 VSGLTDSLL
+551 SGNGDSLL
-560 VNPGSSTTYYIN
+560 VIPNATTTYQIE
-572 VSDNCGNTI
+572 VTDNCGNSA
-581 QDSIIYTILSPPLVV
+581 QDSITYSILSPPLSV
-596 QTNGPFEICP
+596 QTNGPFQICP
-606 GDSVLLTVTASGGY
+606 GDSVQLNVSASGGY
-620 GNYYYL
+620 GTYYYL
-626 WSNQQTTDQIWVAP
+626 WSTQQSTPQITVAP
-640 QVSSSYFVQVSDEC
+640 QNSSSYFVQVSDEC

-659 IGVAQVQVVKPLA
+659 SAVSQVQVVRPIA

-677 SQNPMQG
+677 EQSPMQG

-691 ASANAW
+691 ASVNAW
-697 SYTWY
+697 SYTWS

-716 TFTNPGPYEIT
+716 TYGNSGPYEIT
-727 LIATDQKG
+727 LIATDQQG
-735 CLDSISKWIN
+735 CIDSISKWID

-768 FYGRFIGLMSAR
+768 FYGRFTGLMSAR
-780 FYIFNR
+780 FYIYNR
-786 WGEQVFFSDELNF
+786 WGEQVFFSDQLNF

-804 YEGTP
+804 YKGTP

-819 IYEIEKGI
+819 IYEIKKGI
-827 YEDLSGHV
+827 FEDLSGHV

>member
-1 MSLNLYLTTNKPNF
+1 MML
-15 GTILE
+15 
-20 KDASASFFFEKNS
+20 
-33 QKRQRNALIYVNNKM
+33 QRLS
-48 LRRFYILLL
+48 ILLFL
-57 YLGIAIP
+57 IGNFIP
-64 VVLRAQLITNNALN
+64 QISRAQLITNNSLN
-78 PQGLVQNVLLGN
+78 PQGLVQNILLGN

-121 IVLTTGT
+121 IVMTTGT

-154 NLLSQAINGTQTYN
+154 NLLSQAIQGTQTYN

-180 DTVRFK
+180 DTIRFK

-239 SITNPFYFVYNGDG
+239 TITNPFYFVNNGDG

-268 GLTKVLEAVSQVQ
+268 GFTKVLEAVSQVQ
-281 CGQSYHLIIAIA
+281 CGQTYHLILAIA

-306 EAASLS
+306 EANSLS
-312 TLTPVD
+312 TITPVE
-318 ISHTLSQQVFPNPD
+318 IEHTLSQQVFANPD
-332 WMAEGCVSA
+332 WMAEGCV
-341 TVTLERQAN
+341 TTNVTLTRQSN
-350 LNQAL
+350 LNQNL

-373 VPSSITFGPGQ
+373 IPASINFPPGQ
-384 SMVSF
+384 TTASF
-389 TINSLTDALTE
+389 TIQSLTDALVE
-400 GLETIILTFP
+400 GLETLTLTFP

-420 LVLDLYIQ
+420 LVLDLWIQ
-428 DNQPMELNLSTSA
+428 DNQPMQVILTSSP
-441 ISCPGDPVTIVSQ
+441 ITCPGDPVTINSQ
-454 IIGGLQ
+454 ISGGVQ
-460 PYTYQWSTGQNTAS
+460 PYTYQWSTGQNTGS
-474 ITYTPTAT
+474 MIFTPTTT
-482 QAIWLSVIDACSG
+482 QSVWLAVSDACTG

-502 IVSVPV
+502 LVTVPV
-508 FAPLQL
+508 LSPLTIQA
-514 QTSADIT
+514 SPDVT
-521 EICPYIESMIGV
+521 EICPYIPATLGV
-533 SASGG
+533 QASGG
-538 SGQYNYLWTTNGA
+538 SGQYTYVWTINN
-551 VSGLTDSLL
+551 VLSGTTDSLL
-560 VNPGSSTTYYIN
+560 VNPGSSSMYLITVT
-572 VSDNCGNTI
+572 DNCGNTI
-581 QDSIIYTILSPPLVV
+581 QDSISYTILSPPLVL
-596 QTNGPFEICP
+596 QMNGPFQICP
-606 GDSVLLTVTASGGY
+606 GDSVDLLVSATGGY
-620 GNYYYL
+620 GNYYYN
-626 WSNQQTTDQIWVAP
+626 WSTSATTPQITVAP
-640 QVSSSYFVQVSDEC
+640 QNTTSYFVQVSDEC
-654 QTFTV
+654 QTFSVTA
-659 IGVAQVQVVKPLA
+659 VALVQVVKPLA
-672 NFYIL
+672 NFYIM
-677 SQNPMQG
+677 SQDPMQG

-691 ASANAW
+691 ASYNAW
-697 SYTWY
+697 SYTWA
-702 FGDGNG
+702 FGDGDG
-708 SFLVNPSH
+708 SFLVNPIH
-716 TFTNPGPYEIT
+716 TYTQPGSYEIT
-727 LIATDQKG
+727 LIATNQEG
-735 CLDSISKWIN
+735 CIDSISKWIE
-745 IAPERYI
+745 IAPERFI

-786 WGEQVFFSDELNF
+786 WGEEIFFSDQLNF

-804 YEGTP
+804 YEGIP

>member
-1 MSLNLYLTTNKPNF
+1 MMLQRISIWL
-15 GTILE
+15 
-20 KDASASFFFEKNS
+20 FF
-33 QKRQRNALIYVNNKM
+33 I
-48 LRRFYILLL
+48 
-57 YLGIAIP
+57 GIFLPQI
-64 VVLRAQLITNNALN
+64 LRAQLITNNSLN
-78 PQGLVQNVLLGN
+78 PQGLVQNILLGN

-121 IVLTTGT
+121 IVMTTGT

-154 NLLSQAINGTQTYN
+154 NLLSQAIQGTQTYN

-239 SITNPFYFVYNGDG
+239 TLTNPFYFVNNGDG

-268 GLTKVLEAVSQVQ
+268 GFTKVLEAVSQVQ
-281 CGQSYHLIIAIA
+281 CGQTYHLILAIA

-306 EAASLS
+306 EANSLS
-312 TLTPVD
+312 TITPVE
-318 ISHTLSQQVFPNPD
+318 IEHTLSQQVFANPD
-332 WMAEGCVSA
+332 WMAEGCVTT
-341 TVTLERQAN
+341 TVTLTRQSN
-350 LNQAL
+350 LNQNL
-355 TIPIQLS
+355 TIPVQLS
-362 GTATNGIDYSG
+362 GTATNGLDYSG
-373 VPSSITFGPGQ
+373 IPASINFPPGQ
-384 SMVSF
+384 TTVSF
-389 TINSLTDALTE
+389 SIQSLTDALVE
-400 GLETIILTFP
+400 GLETLTLTFP
-410 ITDPCGNITP
+410 ITDPCGNVTP
-420 LVLDLYIQ
+420 LVLDLWIQ
-428 DNQPMELNLSTSA
+428 DNQPMQVTLTSSP
-441 ISCPGDPVTIVSQ
+441 ITCPGDPVTINSQ
-454 IIGGLQ
+454 ISGGVQ
-460 PYTYQWSTGQNTAS
+460 PYTYQWSTGQNTGS
-474 ITYTPTAT
+474 ITFTPAT
-482 QAIWLSVIDACSG
+482 SQSVWLAVSDACTG

-502 IVSVPV
+502 LVTVPV
-508 FAPLQL
+508 LSPLTIL
-514 QTSADIT
+514 TSPDIT
-521 EICPYIESMIGV
+521 EICPFIPATLGV
-533 SASGG
+533 QASGG
-538 SGQYNYLWTTNGA
+538 SGQYTYLWTTNN
-551 VSGLTDSLL
+551 VLSSTTDSLL
-560 VNPGSSTTYYIN
+560 VNPGSSSIYQITVT
-572 VSDNCGNTI
+572 DNCGNTI
-581 QDSIIYTILSPPLVV
+581 QDSISYTILSPPLVL
-596 QTNGPFEICP
+596 QTNGPFQVCP
-606 GDSVLLTVTASGGY
+606 GDSVALLVTASGGY
-620 GNYYYL
+620 GNYYYN
-626 WSNQQTTDQIWVAP
+626 WSTTATTPQITVAP
-640 QVSSSYFVQVSDEC
+640 QNSTSYFVQVSDEC
-654 QTFTV
+654 QTFSVTA
-659 IGVAQVQVVKPLA
+659 VALVQVVKPLA
-672 NFYIL
+672 NFYIM
-677 SQNPMQG
+677 SQDPMQG

-691 ASANAW
+691 ASLNAW
-697 SYTWY
+697 SYTWA
-702 FGDGNG
+702 FGDGNS
-708 SFLVNPSH
+708 SFLVNPTH
-716 TFTNPGPYEIT
+716 TYIQPGAYEIT
-727 LIATDQKG
+727 LIATNQEG
-735 CLDSISKWIN
+735 CIDSISKWID

-786 WGEQVFFSDELNF
+786 WGEEVFFSDQLNF
-799 VWDAT
+799 VWDAS
-804 YEGTP
+804 YEGAP

>member
-1 MSLNLYLTTNKPNF
+1 MMLQRLN
-15 GTILE
+15 
-20 KDASASFFFEKNS
+20 
-33 QKRQRNALIYVNNKM
+33 
-48 LRRFYILLL
+48 ILLFL
-57 YLGIAIP
+57 IGNFIP
-64 VVLRAQLITNNALN
+64 QISRAQLITNNSLN
-78 PQGLVQNVLLGN
+78 PQGLVQNILLGN

-121 IVLTTGT
+121 IVMTTGT

-154 NLLSQAINGTQTYN
+154 NLLSQAIQGTQTYN

-180 DTVRFK
+180 DTIRFK

-239 SITNPFYFVYNGDG
+239 TITNPFYFVNNGDG

-268 GLTKVLEAVSQVQ
+268 GFTKVLEAVSQVQ
-281 CGQSYHLIIAIA
+281 CGQTYHLILAIA

-306 EAASLS
+306 EANSLS
-312 TLTPVD
+312 TITPVE
-318 ISHTLSQQVFPNPD
+318 IEHTLSQQVFANPD
-332 WMAEGCVSA
+332 WMAEGCV
-341 TVTLERQAN
+341 TTNVTLTRQSN
-350 LNQAL
+350 LNQNL

-373 VPSSITFGPGQ
+373 IPASINFPPGQ
-384 SMVSF
+384 TTASF
-389 TINSLTDALTE
+389 TIQSLTDAIVE
-400 GLETIILTFP
+400 GLETLTLTFP

-420 LVLDLYIQ
+420 LVLDLWIQ
-428 DNQPMELNLSTSA
+428 DNQPMQVTLTSSP
-441 ISCPGDPVTIVSQ
+441 ITCPGEPVTINSQ
-454 IIGGLQ
+454 ISGGVQ
-460 PYTYQWSTGQNTAS
+460 PYTYQWSTGQNTGS
-474 ITYTPTAT
+474 MTFTPTTT
-482 QAIWLSVIDACSG
+482 QSVWLAVSDACTG

-502 IVSVPV
+502 LVTVPV
-508 FAPLQL
+508 LSPLTI
-514 QTSADIT
+514 QTSPDVT
-521 EICPYIESMIGV
+521 EICPYIPATLGV
-533 SASGG
+533 QASGG
-538 SGQYNYLWTTNGA
+538 SGQYTYVWTINN
-551 VSGLTDSLL
+551 VPSGTTDSLL
-560 VNPGSSTTYYIN
+560 VNPGSSSMYLITVT
-572 VSDNCGNTI
+572 DNCGNTI
-581 QDSIIYTILSPPLVV
+581 QDSISYTILSPPLVL
-596 QTNGPFEICP
+596 QMNGPFQICP
-606 GDSVLLTVTASGGY
+606 GDSVDLLVSATGGY
-620 GNYYYL
+620 GNYYYN
-626 WSNQQTTDQIWVAP
+626 WSTSATTPQITVAP
-640 QVSSSYFVQVSDEC
+640 QSTTSYFVQVSDEC
-654 QTFTV
+654 QTFSVTTV
-659 IGVAQVQVVKPLA
+659 ALVQVVKPLA
-672 NFYIL
+672 NFYIM
-677 SQNPMQG
+677 SQDPMQG

-691 ASANAW
+691 ASYNAW
-697 SYTWY
+697 SYTWA

-708 SFLVNPSH
+708 SFLVNPIH
-716 TFTNPGPYEIT
+716 TYTQPGSYEIT
-727 LIATDQKG
+727 LIATNQEG
-735 CLDSISKWIN
+735 CSDSISKWIE

-786 WGEQVFFSDELNF
+786 WGEEIFFSDQLNF

-804 YEGTP
+804 YDGIP

>member
-1 MSLNLYLTTNKPNF
+1 MLQRFALFFLIFWVFAPNR
-15 GTILE
+15 L
-20 KDASASFFFEKNS
+20 
-33 QKRQRNALIYVNNKM
+33 V
-48 LRRFYILLL
+48 
-57 YLGIAIP
+57 
-64 VVLRAQLITNNALN
+64 AQLITNNSFN

-95 NVTYNGSPVA
+95 NVTYNGSAVA

-121 IVLTTGT
+121 IVMTTGT
-128 TLPNGDGPQGP
+128 TLPNGDGPHGP

-216 GITGFQNIAKLPNGA
+216 GITGNQNIAKLPNGA

-239 SITNPFYFVYNGDG
+239 TQTNPFYFVNNGDG
-253 NTAPYNQSPQYIQYD
+253 NTAPYNQSAQYIQYD
-268 GLTKVLEAVSQVQ
+268 GFTKVLEAVSKVQ
-281 CGQSYHLIIAIA
+281 CGQTYHLIIAIA

-306 EAASLS
+306 EANSLS
-312 TLTPVD
+312 TITPIEID
-318 ISHTLSQQVFPNPD
+318 YTLSQQVFTNPD

-341 TVTLERQAN
+341 NVTLTRQSN
-350 LNQAL
+350 LNQNL
-355 TIPIQLS
+355 TIPVQLS
-362 GTATNGIDYSG
+362 GTATNGLDYTG
-373 VPSSITFGPGQ
+373 IPTTVTFPPGQ
-384 SMVSF
+384 STVSF
-389 TINSLTDALTE
+389 SIQTLTDALTE
-400 GLETIILTFP
+400 GLETLTLTFP

-420 LVLDLYIQ
+420 LVLDLWIQ
-428 DNQPMELNLSTSA
+428 DNQPMQVTLTSTPL
-441 ISCPGDPVTIVSQ
+441 ICPGDPVMLNSQ
-454 IIGGLQ
+454 ISGGVQ
-460 PYTYQWSTGQNTAS
+460 PYSYQWSTGQVTGS
-474 ITYTPTAT
+474 ITLNPTVT
-482 QAIWLSVIDACSG
+482 QSVWLAVTDACTG

-502 IVSVPV
+502 LITVPV
-508 FAPLQL
+508 YSPISLVV
-514 QTSADIT
+514 SSDIT
-521 EICPYIESMIGV
+521 EICPFIPTTIGV
-533 SASGG
+533 QPSGG
-538 SGQYNYLWTTNGA
+538 SGQYSYLWTTNNV
-551 VSGLTDSLL
+551 VSGSTDSLL
-560 VNPGSSTTYYIN
+560 VNPGSTSTYI
-572 VSDNCGNTI
+572 VTVTDNCGNSAT
-581 QDSIIYTILSPPLVV
+581 DSVLYTILSPPLVL
-596 QTNGPFEICP
+596 QMNGPFQICP
-606 GDSVLLTVTASGGY
+606 GDSVDLLVSASGGY
-620 GNYYYL
+620 GTYYYN
-626 WSNQQTTDQIWVAP
+626 WSTTETSPQITVAP
-640 QVSSSYFVQVSDEC
+640 TASTSYFVQVSDEC
-654 QTFTV
+654 QTFSTAA
-659 IGVAQVQVVKPLA
+659 IAYVQVVKPLA
-672 NFYIL
+672 DFYVMT
-677 SQNPMQG
+677 QAPMQG
-684 LPVQFEN
+684 IPVQFAN
-691 ASANAW
+691 TSQNAW
-697 SYTWY
+697 SYTWD

-716 TFTNPGPYEIT
+716 AYGQPGAFEIT
-727 LIATDQKG
+727 LIATNQQG
-735 CLDSISKWIN
+735 CIDSVSKWID

-786 WGEQVFFSDELNF
+786 WGEEIFFSDDLNF

-804 YEGTP
+804 YEGVP

-827 YEDLSGHV
+827 YEDLNGHV